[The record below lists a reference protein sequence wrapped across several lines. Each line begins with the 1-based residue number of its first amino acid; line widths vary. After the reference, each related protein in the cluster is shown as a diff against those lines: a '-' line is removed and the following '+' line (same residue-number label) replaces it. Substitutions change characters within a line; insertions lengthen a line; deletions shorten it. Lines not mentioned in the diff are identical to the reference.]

1 MIQEPFAHGQSVIHR
16 LDPRIK
22 VIFATL
28 YSFTVALS
36 SAFPALL
43 AALFFSAFLTFL
55 ANLDIRKLG
64 TRMMAMNLFILFLWL
79 AVPVTFGGEDLF
91 PVGPFA
97 VSREGVILCAR
108 ITVKSN
114 AILLAFISLVATM
127 SIATLGH
134 ALDLLGIPG
143 KMVQLLLL
151 SYRYLFVIDQE
162 SRKLFRAAKIRSF
175 RPGTN
180 MHTYRTYA
188 YFIGMLFVRAYARA
202 ERVQQ
207 AMICR
212 GFSGKFYC
220 LRDFSFSRLDWIW
233 ATVLGF
239 AIIGLGLLEWMKA
252 TW

>member
-1 MIQEPFAHGQSVIHR
+1 MIQEPFAGGQSVIHR
-16 LDPRIK
+16 LDSRIK

-36 SAFPALL
+36 STFPALL
-43 AALFFSAFLTFL
+43 AALCFSAFLAFL
-55 ANLDIRKLG
+55 ARLDVRKLG
-64 TRMMAMNLFILFLWL
+64 ARMMVMNIFILFLWL
-79 AVPVTFGGEDLF
+79 SVPVTFGGEELLR
-91 PVGPFA
+91 VGAFA
-97 VSREGVILCAR
+97 VSREGVSLCAR

-114 AILLAFISLVATM
+114 AILLGFISLVATM
-127 SIATLGH
+127 SIAMLGH
-134 ALDLLGIPG
+134 ALDLLRVPG
-143 KMVQLLLL
+143 KIVQLLLL

-162 SRKLFRAAKIRSF
+162 SHKLFRAARIRSF
-175 RPGTN
+175 RPGTT

-188 YFIGMLFVRAYARA
+188 YFIGMLFVRASARA

-220 LRDFSFSRLDWIW
+220 LSDLSFSRLDWIW
-233 ATVLGF
+233 TFVLGI
-239 AIIGLGLLEWMKA
+239 ALMGLGLLEWTKP